1 MRILIKVKMFARFRS
16 RLIPMKSKFIL
27 SISLGELQ
35 LLQLYSHLLQHHE
48 NRPESKCHL
57 RHFKPN
63 SAQPVITSKMFFSS
77 AAWLTMPLTTLNVV
91 LSKAYPM
98 SVSPSIDFLVRWIL
112 VTRIVTP
119 SVSGYLWEFVYVHMF
134 FIANFPRLYFNYI
147 SFHSLFQSL
156 FSIALGSKDINGPKL
171 QLEN

>member
-1 MRILIKVKMFARFRS
+1 MKILIKVKMFARFRS

-35 LLQLYSHLLQHHE
+35 LLQLYSHLHQHHE
-48 NRPESKCHL
+48 KRPELKCHL

-112 VTRIVTP
+112 VTRILVFLVGKPKFFLFISPPRKWKMDVTC
-119 SVSGYLWEFVYVHMF
+119 LKDDT
-134 FIANFPRLYFNYI
+134 
-147 SFHSLFQSL
+147 QK
-156 FSIALGSKDINGPKL
+156 FSAL
-171 QLEN
+171 

>member
-1 MRILIKVKMFARFRS
+1 MKILIKVKMFARFRS

-48 NRPESKCHL
+48 NRPELKCHL

-63 SAQPVITSKMFFSS
+63 SAQLVITSKMFFFS

-119 SVSGYLWEFVYVHMF
+119 SVHVLNNLKVCICVV
-134 FIANFPRLYFNYI
+134 FITNSLRLYSII
-147 SFHSLFQSL
+147 SILYFY
-156 FSIALGSKDINGPKL
+156 
-171 QLEN
+171 